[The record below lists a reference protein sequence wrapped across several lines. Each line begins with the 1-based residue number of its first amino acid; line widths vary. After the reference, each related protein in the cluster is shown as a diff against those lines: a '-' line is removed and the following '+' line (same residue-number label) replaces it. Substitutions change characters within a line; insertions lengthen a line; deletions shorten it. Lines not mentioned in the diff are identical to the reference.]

1 MKKFLIPFIALV
13 LALATASCIG
23 NDEPTNSIT
32 QVVKMYN
39 RALGDDIDGCVFS
52 TSTTQIAIDMNAA
65 TISLSTST
73 RIAYRQKVSFK
84 VELLKMTS
92 QSAGLYTFSA
102 SNVKCDNG
110 NVVTNLQGTFDMN
123 AGVMYLQYLVDGQT
137 TVYSTSLLAY
147 AYTTLSSSKDGGNP
161 YESPSSMM
169 IFRLDSK
176 DSTKATLEVRNLQ
189 LSATDPGIDAATY
202 DTVSVQVTESGYQL
216 TADKLK
222 NNTYGSTYEITN
234 FNGVVTNQG
243 RVLNATFKC
252 KGYDV
257 KYHGSMFKED

>member
-1 MKKFLIPFIALV
+1 MKKILIPFIALV

-23 NDEPTNSIT
+23 NDEPTNSFT

-39 RALGDDIDGCVFS
+39 RAIGDNIDGCLFS

-65 TISLSTST
+65 TISLSTSA
-73 RIAYRQKVSFK
+73 RINDRQRPSFK
-84 VELLKMTS
+84 VEVLKMTT

-110 NVVTNLQGTFDMN
+110 SVVTNLQGTFDMN
-123 AGVMYLQYLVDGQT
+123 AGVMYLQYLVDGET

-147 AYTTLSSSKDGGNP
+147 AYTNLSSSKDGGVPQTFSN
-161 YESPSSMM
+161 SMM

-189 LSATDPGIDAATY
+189 LSATDPGVDAATY
-202 DTVSVQVTESGYQL
+202 DTVSVKVTDDGYML
-216 TADKLK
+216 TADRLK
-222 NNTYGSTYEITN
+222 SNTYGSTYDMTD
-234 FNGVVTNQG
+234 FNGVVSNQG
-243 RVLNATFKC
+243 RVLNVTFKC

>member
-1 MKKFLIPFIALV
+1 MKKILIPFIALV

-23 NDEPTNSIT
+23 NDEPTNSMT

-39 RALGDDIDGCVFS
+39 RAMGDNIDGCLLS
-52 TSTTQIAIDMNAA
+52 TATTQIAIDMNAA
-65 TISLSTST
+65 TISLSTSA
-73 RIAYRQKVSFK
+73 RVNDRQKVSFK
-84 VELLKMTS
+84 IELMKMTS

-102 SNVKCDNG
+102 SSVKCDNG
-110 NVVTNLQGTFDMN
+110 SVVTNLQGTFDMN

-161 YESPSSMM
+161 QEFTNSMM

-189 LSATDPGIDAATY
+189 LSATDLGVDAATY
-202 DTVSVQVTESGYQL
+202 DTVNVQVTESGYLL
-216 TADKLK
+216 TADRLK
-222 NNTYGSTYEITN
+222 SNTYCSTYDMTD